1 MSITVMKQALEALE
15 LNNSTWKA
23 LADSGDAGWWLAEEQ
38 DHYKQTEQA
47 ITSLRQAIA
56 EAEKQEPVKQFAQE
70 SFMQLW
76 QSYCDK
82 KMEVEDLKEQLETLT
97 QPEQEPW
104 VCECGADSYLACKCS
119 IKSPPQ
125 RQPLTDEMVVAAA
138 RELCKIHAGE
148 CQVDEQDTWTVYS
161 DQFKR
166 DAEAMLKA
174 AHGIKGEA

>member
-125 RQPLTDEMVVAAA
+125 RQWVGLNWDDLPEIYVGDIAFLHGA
-138 RELCKIHAGE
+138 K
-148 CQVDEQDTWTVYS
+148 W
-161 DQFKR
+161 
-166 DAEAMLKA
+166 AEAKLKEKNA
-174 AHGIKGEA
+174 